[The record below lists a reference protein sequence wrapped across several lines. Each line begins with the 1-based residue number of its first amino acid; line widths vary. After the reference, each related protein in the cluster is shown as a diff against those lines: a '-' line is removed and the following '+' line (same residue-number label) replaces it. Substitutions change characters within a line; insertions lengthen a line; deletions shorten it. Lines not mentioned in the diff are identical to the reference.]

1 MKKVGI
7 ILEWLTTHG
16 KTEGSI
22 ERFVIFPFFGMLAS
36 KYAPASSQWL
46 INSILAVWLI
56 VMGWKLVTLLL
67 GKEWK

>member
-46 INSILAVWLI
+46 INSILAVRLI
-56 VMGWKLVTLLL
+56 VMGWKLVTLLR

>member
-16 KTEGSI
+16 KTSI

-36 KYAPASSQWL
+36 KYAPASSQRL
-46 INSILAVWLI
+46 INSILAVWLV
-56 VMGWKLVTLLL
+56 VMGWELVTLLR
-67 GKEWK
+67 GKEWN

>member
-7 ILEWLTTHG
+7 IYEWLTTHG

-46 INSILAVWLI
+46 INSILAVWLV
-56 VMGWKLVTLLL
+56 VMGWKLVTLLR